1 MGSSTLYEL
10 LAALCAGLAMG
21 LIGWTLLRRP
31 DPLGGHAE
39 VLEGAGGPRHQAPRE
54 DMGDRIEKALA
65 RAGWAFRLRELVLM
79 WAGITLAVA
88 VVFGVLSH
96 QVIAGVLVGPVAAT
110 AGLYWAV
117 KISEVRRRKLLDE
130 QLVRV
135 LYSLSGMLQ
144 AGRTEESAIEE
155 AAKTVGPPL
164 GPELTW
170 VADEYSLSG
179 DLSKALRAAAQR
191 LGSKEFSYFA
201 TAVEVHQEK
210 GGDIVN
216 VLGKLSG
223 SVSEHIALRGERR
236 AVLAQMQMTRHI
248 ASVAPIG
255 ATLLVWIASP
265 STLSLAFKSATGIE
279 MLGLAAL
286 LWAIGFVVIGKLTS
300 GLDKEL

>member
-1 MGSSTLYEL
+1 MGSSLYAL
-10 LAALCAGLAMG
+10 LAALAAGLAVAI
-21 LIGWTLLRRP
+21 LAWTLLNRP
-31 DPLGGHAE
+31 DPLGRHAE
-39 VLEGAGGPRHQAPRE
+39 VLDTPGAPRHQAPRE
-54 DMGDRIEKALA
+54 DLSARIDKALA
-65 RAGWAFRLRELVLM
+65 RAGWAFHFRELVFM
-79 WAGITLAVA
+79 WVAITLGVA
-88 VVFGVLSH
+88 VIFAVLSH
-96 QVIAGVLVGPVAAT
+96 RVAAGVVLGPVAAT

-155 AAKTVGPPL
+155 AAKTIGPPL

-170 VADEYSLSG
+170 VANEYSLSG
-179 DLSKALRAAAQR
+179 DLSKALRAASAR
-191 LGSKEFSYFA
+191 LGSKEFSYFS

-223 SVSEHIALRGERR
+223 SVSQHIALRGERR

-248 ASVAPIG
+248 ASLAPIG
-255 ATLLVWIASP
+255 AALLVWVASP
-265 STLSLAFKSATGIE
+265 STLALTFKTAAGIE
-279 MLGLAAL
+279 MLGMAGL
-286 LWAIGFVVIGKLTS
+286 LWAIGFVVMGKLTA